1 MGRPRRRVPQHVV
14 VTRGG
19 RVDEDEAWG
28 ESQDEG
34 EREGGPLDEDE
45 GEREGDLG
53 LASKREFGRGLAMTL
68 VNFAWRAHPQKY
80 C

>member
-1 MGRPRRRVPQHVV
+1 MGRPRRRAPQHVV

-28 ESQDEG
+28 ESQ
-34 EREGGPLDEDE
+34 DE